1 MLTVKCRE
9 EKEENEELEAR
20 NSVSLCQGIFY
31 RLQSW
36 RRPALPRLMHLPQ
49 CHIRCQNTVASP
61 LPLPLFFPC
70 CFSAIKLP
78 EFSARTGW
86 TDLALPGT
94 GCLDGLLCLLVFC
107 ARYSLLCVCRW
118 QWSSCRVECLCLC
131 LVNLRVAAV
140 AASAAVP
147 GTCSQLLGLCC
158 FHYRPHGRLLNA
170 KCADSQ
176 SKNAKNARLTHCAPS
191 SLL

>member
-1 MLTVKCRE
+1 MRNWRPEILSLFAKASSTDFSRGGDPHCPDSCIFHSATFDVKI
-9 EKEENEELEAR
+9 
-20 NSVSLCQGIFY
+20 Q
-31 RLQSW
+31 
-36 RRPALPRLMHLPQ
+36 LPPPSPS
-49 CHIRCQNTVASP
+49 RCSSC
-61 LPLPLFFPC
+61 C

-78 EFSARTGW
+78 EFSARTDW

-107 ARYSLLCVCRW
+107 ALYSLLCVCRW

-140 AASAAVP
+140 VASASAAAAVP

-176 SKNAKNARLTHCAPS
+176 SKNAKSSRSTHCAPS